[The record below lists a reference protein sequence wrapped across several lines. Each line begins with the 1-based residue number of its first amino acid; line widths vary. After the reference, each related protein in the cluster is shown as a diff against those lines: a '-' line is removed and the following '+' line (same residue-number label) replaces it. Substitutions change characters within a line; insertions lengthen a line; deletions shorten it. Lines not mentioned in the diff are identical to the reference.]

1 LPIEFSLEMLAEK
14 PVILPLFTGYV
25 ARGLLLHLLRTVDP
39 SVSASLH
46 EPDRVKPYSVTPL
59 WFRSKERF
67 ENGYVLDSSYPCRIS
82 FRFLNDNLGDIF
94 LQYLYRNDSLLLYDV
109 TFRIQSV
116 NVRSESYSDL
126 SKIEK
131 PVSSITLRFLT
142 PTYLSILGTD
152 YHYMFPDPMKVF
164 QNLMRL
170 WNYFSNE
177 KKFTLEDQEEYARWL
192 HKNAGVSKYK
202 LETTIVHMREKK
214 ATGFTGWIVYELNA
228 DDEWN
233 KTTQTLARF
242 AEYSN
247 IGGNRTGGFG
257 VTKMK
262 RTTKKTE

>member
-1 LPIEFSLEMLAEK
+1 
-14 PVILPLFTGYV
+14 
-25 ARGLLLHLLRTVDP
+25 
-39 SVSASLH
+39 
-46 EPDRVKPYSVTPL
+46 
-59 WFRSKERF
+59 
-67 ENGYVLDSSYPCRIS
+67 
-82 FRFLNDNLGDIF
+82 
-94 LQYLYRNDSLLLYDV
+94 
-109 TFRIQSV
+109 
-116 NVRSESYSDL
+116 
-126 SKIEK
+126 
-131 PVSSITLRFLT
+131 
-142 PTYLSILGTD
+142 
-152 YHYMFPDPMKVF
+152 MFPDPMKVF

-170 WNYFSNE
+170 WNNFSNE

-262 RTTKKTE
+262 RTTKRLNEHSLGNLADNPTSPYKQPNRGRTNPLPT